1 MYGGNRIVAKD
12 NARSRDEACRP
23 ALVSYSVAH
32 DPYAALRVKSYRW
45 FIVSLLTMTISSQIQ
60 GVVVA
65 WQIYDITHDP
75 LSLGLMGL
83 AEALPFVGM
92 SLYAGHIADLFNRHR
107 IAVASLAVLLSCS
120 LALLVFNLI
129 PGFLHAHGARPF
141 YAVIFVSGLARSF
154 LQPARNALG
163 AEIVDRSLYANA
175 VAWRSS
181 TWQSAAVVGPALGG
195 LIYGFASPR
204 VAYIADAIRRASALV
219 TFSTIEYEA
228 RVVAATGESVGESLR
243 SGLRFVFRESILL
256 SALTLDLFSVLLG
269 GAEALLPVFA
279 DQILHVGPQGL
290 GILRAAPAAGAVV
303 ASVYLAHR
311 PPFKQAGRTLLY
323 AVATFALCIVV
334 FGVSRSFVLSAAVL
348 AVSGMA
354 DNVSVLIRST
364 LLQVLTPTHLL
375 GRVSSVNSI
384 FVGSSNELGAFESGV
399 AARLLGTVTSVVLG
413 GLASLGVVVGIGVG
427 VPRLRRL
434 GRIDETGL
442 RVDGGEWS
450 GDPTAE
456 AASTHGL

>member
-1 MYGGNRIVAKD
+1 
-12 NARSRDEACRP
+12 
-23 ALVSYSVAH
+23 VAH
-32 DPYAALRVKSYRW
+32 DPYAALRVRNYRW

-60 GVVVA
+60 AVVVA

-83 AEALPFVGM
+83 AEALPFIGIA
-92 SLYAGHIADLFNRHR
+92 LYAGHIADRLNRHY
-107 IAVASLAVLLSCS
+107 VSLASLVVLLGCS
-120 LALLVFNLI
+120 IALLVFNLI
-129 PGFLHAHGARPF
+129 PGFLPRHGAIPF
-141 YAVIFVSGLARSF
+141 YAVIFASGVARSF

-163 AEIVDRSLYANA
+163 AQIVDRSLFANA

-181 TWQSAAVVGPALGG
+181 TWQSAAVLGPALGG
-195 LIYGFASPR
+195 LIYGFTSPR
-204 VAYIADAIRRASALV
+204 VAYVADAIMMGVAVV
-219 TFSTIEYEA
+219 TFWIIDYDAHEPTTTE
-228 RVVAATGESVGESLR
+228 ESIGESLS
-243 SGLRFVFRESILL
+243 SGLRFVFRESVLL

-279 DQILHVGPQGL
+279 DQILHVGPEGL

-311 PPFKQAGRTLLY
+311 PPFKRTGRTLLY
-323 AVATFALCIVV
+323 AVATFALCIVG
-334 FGVSRSFVLSAAVL
+334 FGLSRSFTLSLVLL

-364 LLQVLTPTHLL
+364 LLQVLTPAHLL
-375 GRVSSVNSI
+375 GRVSSVNAI

-399 AARLLGTVTSVVLG
+399 AARFLGTVPSVVLG
-413 GLASLGVVVGIGVG
+413 GLASLSVVLVIGTV

-434 GRIDETGL
+434 GRIDEVAPVEI
-442 RVDGGEWS
+442 RANV
-450 GDPTAE
+450 A
-456 AASTHGL
+456 

>member
-1 MYGGNRIVAKD
+1 MTVA
-12 NARSRDEACRP
+12 
-23 ALVSYSVAH
+23 
-32 DPYAALRVKSYRW
+32 
-45 FIVSLLTMTISSQIQ
+45 SQIQ

-83 AEALPFVGM
+83 AEALPFIGIA
-92 SLYAGHIADLFNRHR
+92 LYAGHVADLLNRR
-107 IAVASLAVLLSCS
+107 LVSIAALAVLLACS
-120 LALLVFNLI
+120 VSLLVFNLI
-129 PGFLHAHGARPF
+129 PGFLAAHGSWPF
-141 YAVIFVSGLARSF
+141 YGVIFVSGIARSF

-163 AEIVDRSLYANA
+163 AEIVDRALYANA

-181 TWQSAAVVGPALGG
+181 TWQSAAVIGPALGG

-204 VAYIADAIRRASALV
+204 VAYVADALMMVVSLATFWWIDYAARLV
-219 TFSTIEYEA
+219 TGP
-228 RVVAATGESVGESLR
+228 RESIGDSLR
-243 SGLRFVFRESILL
+243 VGLRFVFRESVLL

-279 DQILHVGPQGL
+279 DQILHVGPEGL

-311 PPFKQAGRTLLY
+311 APFRRAGATLLY
-323 AVATFALCIVV
+323 AVAAFAVSIIV
-334 FGVSRSFVLSAAVL
+334 FGVSRSFILSVVLL
-348 AVSGMA
+348 AISGMA

-364 LLQVLTPTHLL
+364 LLQVLTPAHLL

-399 AARLLGTVTSVVLG
+399 VARLIGTVPSVVLG
-413 GLASLGVVVGIGVG
+413 GLASLGVVATIGAA

-434 GRIDETGL
+434 GRIDQLT
-442 RVDGGEWS
+442 
-450 GDPTAE
+450 PTP
-456 AASTHGL
+456 

>member
-1 MYGGNRIVAKD
+1 M
-12 NARSRDEACRP
+12 
-23 ALVSYSVAH
+23 AH

-83 AEALPFVGM
+83 AEALPFIGM

-107 IAVASLAVLLSCS
+107 IAVTSLAVLLSCS
-120 LALLVFNLI
+120 LTLLVFNLI
-129 PGFLHAHGARPF
+129 PGFLHAHGAWPF

-204 VAYIADAIRRASALV
+204 VAYIADAIMMATALF
-219 TFSTIEYEA
+219 TFSTIEYA
-228 RVVAATGESVGESLR
+228 PRIIVANGESVGESLR

-311 PPFKQAGRTLLY
+311 PPFKRAGRTLLY
-323 AVATFALCIVV
+323 AVATFALCIVA

-434 GRIDETGL
+434 GRID
-442 RVDGGEWS
+442 DS
-450 GDPTAE
+450 GWRAEGRGWNRDPTAE
-456 AASTHGL
+456 AAPTHGP